1 MSTRMDSSRIQILK
15 PSGGI
20 GTLDPAEETTVK
32 QVLRE
37 VADGGWVVLKGSTK
51 ATADSAKK
59 DVIYNK
65 VRLPPNRKGRANGG
79 SSLSKQSYP

>member
-1 MSTRMDSSRIQILK
+1 MDLSKVQVLK
-15 PSGGI
+15 PSSGT

-37 VADGGWVVLKGSTK
+37 VADGGWVVLKGSTG

-59 DVIYNK
+59 DVVKNK
-65 VRLPPNRKGRANGG
+65 VRLLRVRKERTDGI
-79 SSLSKQSYP
+79 SSLSKQS

>member
-1 MSTRMDSSRIQILK
+1 MLK

-32 QVLRE
+32 HVLRE

-51 ATADSAKK
+51 ATADSAKE
-59 DVIYNK
+59 DVVYNK
-65 VRLPPNRKGRANGG
+65 VSLPLNRKGRADGH
-79 SSLSKQSYP
+79 SSLSK